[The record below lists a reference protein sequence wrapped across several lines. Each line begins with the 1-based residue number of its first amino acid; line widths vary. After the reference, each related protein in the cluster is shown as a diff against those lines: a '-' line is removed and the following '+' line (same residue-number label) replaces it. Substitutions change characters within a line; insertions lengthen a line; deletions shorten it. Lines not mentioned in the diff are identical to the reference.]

1 MHFSGKLGGLLRVRH
16 SKAFKKCANFGVKDH
31 ERQGD

>member
-16 SKAFKKCANFGVKDH
+16 SKAFKNCANFGVKDH